1 MSNTPRMPP
10 IQYLTA
16 FVASA
21 RHSSFKVA
29 AGELNVSPSAISQ
42 QIKTL
47 ETHIGLSL
55 FSRKKRELRLTKA
68 GESFYQIAEKT
79 IKSYETGFAHF
90 VEQNFSSSIKISMIH
105 YIANEVVIPQLHH
118 FNENYPEVNL
128 VVETSADIEKLEPG
142 KLDAAIRFGVPPWGD
157 NNIELISN
165 VQTNLVA
172 AKDYFDK
179 YPIKTISDF
188 QKQTLI
194 HTRTQVND
202 WQRFMDNTKYQ
213 FKPKK
218 ELFFDSYDA
227 AIRAAEEGLGI
238 AIGVFPI
245 SNNKIRE
252 GRLTTLSDQFFPIEE
267 AFYLVTVPNI
277 YKRESYRILLCW
289 LKEIFSEGKLH
300 STG

>member
-252 GRLTTLSDQFFPIEE
+252 GRLTTLLDQFFPIEE

>member
-1 MSNTPRMPP
+1 MSKTPRIPP

-21 RHSSFKVA
+21 RHNSFKLA

-47 ETHIGLSL
+47 ESHVGLSL

-68 GESFYQIAEKT
+68 GESFYQIAETT
-79 IKSYETGFAHF
+79 IKSYEMGFAHF
-90 VEQNFSSSIKISMIH
+90 VAQNFSSSIKISMIP
-105 YIANEVVIPQLHH
+105 YVANEVVIPQLHQFH
-118 FNENYPEVNL
+118 ENYPDLNL
-128 VVETSADIEKLEPG
+128 VVESSKHVENLEPG
-142 KLDAAIRFGVPPWGD
+142 KLDAAIRFGIPPWGD
-157 NNIELISN
+157 NNIDLISN
-165 VQTNLVA
+165 VKTNLVA
-172 AKDYFDK
+172 TKAYFDNN
-179 YPIKTISDF
+179 PIISRSDF

-194 HTRTQVND
+194 HIRTQVND
-202 WQRFMDNTKYQ
+202 WQRLMDNMKYQ
-213 FKPKK
+213 FKPKN

-252 GRLTTLSDQFFPIEE
+252 GRLSVLTDQFFSVEE
-267 AFYLVTVPNI
+267 AFYLVTPHNA
-277 YKRESYRILLCW
+277 YKRKSYQILLSW
-289 LKEIFSEGKLH
+289 LKDIFGEEKL
-300 STG
+300 

>member
-1 MSNTPRMPP
+1 MPP

-252 GRLTTLSDQFFPIEE
+252 GRLTTLLDQFFPIEE
-267 AFYLVTVPNI
+267 AFYLVTVLNI

>member
-1 MSNTPRMPP
+1 MSYSPRMPP

-21 RHSSFKVA
+21 RHSSFKLA

-47 ETHIGLSL
+47 ENHIGLPL
-55 FSRKKRELRLTKA
+55 FSRKKRELQLTKL

-90 VEQNFSSSIKISMIH
+90 VEQNFSSTIKVSMIP
-105 YIANEVVIPQLHH
+105 YVANEVVIPQLHH
-118 FNENYPEVNL
+118 FHENFPDLNL
-128 VVETSADIEKLEPG
+128 VVESSAHVENLEPG

-157 NNIELISN
+157 NNVELISN

-172 AKDYFDK
+172 SKAYFDK
-179 YPIKTISDF
+179 NPIKTRSDF

-194 HTRTQVND
+194 HIRTQVND
-202 WQRFMDNTKYQ
+202 WQRFMDNMKYQ

-245 SNNKIRE
+245 SNNKIRK
-252 GRLTTLSDQFFPIEE
+252 GRLAVLSDQFFPIEE
-267 AFYLVTVPNI
+267 AFYLVTPINA
-277 YKRESYRILLCW
+277 YKRETYQILLSW
-289 LKEIFSEGKLH
+289 LRYIFGED
-300 STG
+300 

>member
-1 MSNTPRMPP
+1 MSNTPRLPP

-21 RHSSFKVA
+21 RHCSFKLA
-29 AGELNVSPSAISQ
+29 AGDLNVSPSAVSQ

-47 ETHIGLSL
+47 ESHVGLSL
-55 FSRKKRELRLTKA
+55 FSRKARELRLTKA

-90 VEQNFSSSIKISMIH
+90 VEQNFSSSIKVSMIP
-105 YIANEVVIPQLHH
+105 YVANEVVIPQLHH
-118 FNENYPEVNL
+118 FHENYPDLNL
-128 VVETSADIEKLEPG
+128 IVESSTHVESLEPG

-157 NNIELISN
+157 NNIDLISN
-165 VQTNLVA
+165 VKTNLVA
-172 AKDYFDK
+172 AKGYFDK
-179 YPIKTISDF
+179 NPIKTRSDF

-194 HTRTQVND
+194 HIRTQVND
-202 WQRFMDNTKYQ
+202 WQRFMDNMTYP

-252 GRLTTLSDQFFPIEE
+252 GRLSLLTDQFFSVEE
-267 AFYLVTVPNI
+267 AFYLVTPPNA
-277 YKRESYRILLCW
+277 YKRESYQILLSW
-289 LKEIFSEGKLH
+289 LIDIFEDNKL
-300 STG
+300 

>member
-1 MSNTPRMPP
+1 MSYSPRMPP

-21 RHSSFKVA
+21 RHSSFKLA

-47 ETHIGLSL
+47 ENHIGLPL
-55 FSRKKRELRLTKA
+55 FSRKKRELQLTKL

-90 VEQNFSSSIKISMIH
+90 VEQNFSSTIKVSMIP
-105 YIANEVVIPQLHH
+105 YVANEVVIPQLHH
-118 FNENYPEVNL
+118 FHENFPDLNL
-128 VVETSADIEKLEPG
+128 VVESSAHVENLEPG

-157 NNIELISN
+157 NNVELISN
-165 VQTNLVA
+165 VKTNLVA
-172 AKDYFDK
+172 SKVYFDK
-179 YPIKTISDF
+179 NPIKTRSDF

-194 HTRTQVND
+194 HIRTQVND
-202 WQRFMDNTKYQ
+202 WQRFMDNMKYQ

-245 SNNKIRE
+245 SNNKIRK
-252 GRLTTLSDQFFPIEE
+252 GRLAVLSDQFFPIEE
-267 AFYLVTVPNI
+267 AFYLVTPINA
-277 YKRESYRILLCW
+277 YKRETYQILLSW
-289 LKEIFSEGKLH
+289 LRYIFGED
-300 STG
+300 

>member
-1 MSNTPRMPP
+1 MPP